1 MNPDWAQFVDSLPKR
16 FILQRGEDVSGT
28 SGTGRV
34 ADGVEFADGKAVI
47 RWNTATA
54 STALYDSVAD
64 IVAIHGHNGATVVV
78 MID

>member
-1 MNPDWAQFVDSLPKR
+1 
-16 FILQRGEDVSGT
+16 
-28 SGTGRV
+28 V